1 HSYQLVSGSVRV
13 QTFLLIVLR
22 HVSERANQ
30 SIVLWFIGTR
40 VSCKVMALSH
50 GLMTAI
56 RTRPYWHS

>member
-1 HSYQLVSGSVRV
+1 M
-13 QTFLLIVLR
+13 